1 MLDAISPLVLPR
13 RKARVTT
20 KNVTGSPLSEYLAD
34 ARRSERRRTVRFWC
48 KKIYSCSEFIQR
60 ARAMTLSVSAV
71 FGHFF
76 GLSVDAGFMLVRCA
90 RKCHMSGRW
99 QSGAVHR
106 RREGWRI
113 RRYAAVLSLGALSV
127 WIAAKLNNEDQPGVR
142 AVFALDSR
150 LQQDTLTIGDFP
162 LCRLL
167 LSNDANYPW
176 FILVPR
182 RDDIS
187 ELFQLDVADQQQ
199 LWQETTALAELLKDL
214 FDADKLNVAT
224 LGNVVAQLH
233 MHVIVRKRDD
243 AAWPAPVWGK
253 HPAKP
258 YSAEQV
264 AAIRERLR
272 LVLTEHFTF
281 VEG

>member
-1 MLDAISPLVLPR
+1 
-13 RKARVTT
+13 
-20 KNVTGSPLSEYLAD
+20 
-34 ARRSERRRTVRFWC
+34 VRFWC
-48 KKIYSCSEFIQR
+48 KKIYSCSEFIQL
-60 ARAMTLSVSAV
+60 AEGLTLHGAADSGR
-71 FGHFF
+71 FY
-76 GLSVDAGFMLVRCA
+76 GLSLDVGSVLVRPA
-90 RKCHMSGRW
+90 HKCHISGRW
-99 QSGAVHR
+99 LGDEVHR

-113 RRYAAVLSLGALSV
+113 RRYAAVLSLGALSLR
-127 WIAAKLNNEDQPGVR
+127 IAAKLNNEDQPGVR

-199 LWQETTALAELLKDL
+199 FWLETTALAELIKDL
-214 FDADKLNVAT
+214 FDADKMNVAT
-224 LGNVVAQLH
+224 LGNVVSQMH

-253 HPAKP
+253 LPAKP
-258 YSAEQV
+258 YNAEQV
-264 AAIRERLR
+264 EAIRAKLR
-272 LVLTEHFTF
+272 MVLTEDFTF
-281 VEG
+281 LEG